1 MFKKSNFATVFCM
14 RPVTFKTAAKLKN
27 GRGRAGVL
35 STPRGDIQT
44 PAFVGVATKAT
55 VKGVATETLKELG
68 LQTIIANTYH
78 LYLSPGEEIVQKAG
92 GVGKFMNW
100 SGPTMTDSGGFQV
113 FSLGSGFGKKVSKF
127 GNEDASAE
135 LDSFAAGQQGDASE
149 SNSALAEEELSFRA
163 STLAR
168 KESSSKARP
177 VLYDEDLATSH
188 GKLAIVDEDG
198 VTFTSHLN
206 GDMHRFTPE
215 RSVEIQHKLGADI
228 FFAFDECTE
237 PTATYEYQKAAMERT
252 HRWAKR
258 SLAAHRQ
265 NIEANNHQAIYGI
278 GQGGQFDD
286 LRQESARTIGDMGF
300 DGFGLGGSF
309 SKKYG
314 EHSLQSAL
322 NMLDYLPSDMPVH
335 GLGVGEPE
343 DIFLGAEYGV
353 DTFDCVIPTRNGR
366 SGTVF
371 TENGSIN
378 IENRQY
384 IEDFS
389 PLDPECVCPVCQQY
403 TKAYIHHLF
412 RSKEMLAPML
422 ASQHNIYFLANLTER
437 IRQSILNGS
446 FEQFRDSFLDRYRR
460 A

>member
-1 MFKKSNFATVFCM
+1 M
-14 RPVTFKTAAKLKN
+14 RPVTFTTAAKLKN

-35 STPRGDIQT
+35 KTPHGEIQT

-78 LYLSPGEEIVQKAG
+78 LYLSPGEEVVEKAG

-113 FSLGSGFGKKVSKF
+113 FSLGSGFGKKISKF
-127 GNEDASAE
+127 GTED
-135 LDSFAAGQQGDASE
+135 
-149 SNSALAEEELSFRA
+149 ALAEEELSFRA
-163 STLAR
+163 STLAK

-265 NIEANNHQAIYGI
+265 NIDANNRQALYGI

-286 LRQESARTIGDMGF
+286 LREESARTIGDMGF

-322 NMLDYLPSDMPVH
+322 TMLDYLPSDMPVH

-371 TENGSIN
+371 THHGPMN

-389 PLDPECVCPVCQQY
+389 PLDPECGCPVCQNY

-446 FEQFRDSFLDRYRR
+446 FESFRDSFLGKYKNR
-460 A
+460 

>member
-1 MFKKSNFATVFCM
+1 M
-14 RPVTFKTAAKLKN
+14 RPISFTIEKKLKN
-27 GRGRAGVL
+27 GLGRAGVL
-35 STPRGDIQT
+35 KTPHGEIKT

-78 LYLSPGEEIVQKAG
+78 LYLSPGEEVVAQAG
-92 GVGKFMNW
+92 GVGEFMRW
-100 SGPTMTDSGGFQV
+100 DGPTMTDSGGFQV
-113 FSLGSGFGKKVSKF
+113 FSLGSGFGKKISKF
-127 GNEDASAE
+127 GGENAQAESGSDASPSSPA
-135 LDSFAAGQQGDASE
+135 
-149 SNSALAEEELSFRA
+149 AEEPDSAGATRN
-163 STLAR
+163 R
-168 KESSSKARP
+168 KKIP
-177 VLYDEDLATSH
+177 VKSPVMYDEELATSH

-265 NIEANNHQAIYGI
+265 NIEANNRQAIYGI

-286 LRQESARTIGDMGF
+286 LRAESAKTIGDMGF

-314 EHSLQSAL
+314 DDSLQSAL
-322 NMLDYLPSDMPVH
+322 KMLSYLPPEIPIH
-335 GLGVGEPE
+335 GLGVGEPA

-366 SGTVF
+366 SGTIF
-371 TENGSIN
+371 TEQGPIN

-384 IEDFS
+384 IEDFT
-389 PLDPECVCPVCQQY
+389 PLDPLCRCPVCAPKSGAGY
-403 TKAYIHHLF
+403 AKAYIHHLF

-422 ASQHNIYFLANLTER
+422 ASQHNIFFLANLTER
-437 IRQSILNGS
+437 IRRSILDGA
-446 FEQFRDSFLDRYRR
+446 FEAFRDDFLRGYTKGN
-460 A
+460 